1 MKGRVKGNRGTRADT
16 HAGVYMLSERLP
28 ADTDGALMSG
38 ARSSLP
44 SPTVSANDQ
53 PTGLEGSGRNE
64 SEMNGLD
71 KNMRDKHAKA
81 GGCMAHAQYH

>member
-1 MKGRVKGNRGTRADT
+1 MSEARAN
-16 HAGVYMLSERLP
+16 P
-28 ADTDGALMSG
+28 
-38 ARSSLP
+38 P

-71 KNMRDKHAKA
+71 ENVRDKHAKA
-81 GGCMAHAQYH
+81 GGCMAHTQYH